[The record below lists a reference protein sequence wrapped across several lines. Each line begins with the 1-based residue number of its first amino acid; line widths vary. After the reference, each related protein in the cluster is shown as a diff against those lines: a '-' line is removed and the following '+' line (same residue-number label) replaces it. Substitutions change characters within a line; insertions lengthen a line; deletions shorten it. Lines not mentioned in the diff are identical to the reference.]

1 MRVIPVLDLVAGRA
15 VRACRGSREAYAPVH
30 SALLSEEQAGDALAL
45 ARAFRDRLGQ
55 GDQGEW
61 YVADLDAITGA
72 APQRALLRAL
82 AAAGGRLLVDAAATT
97 PARARE
103 VLADGA
109 RRVVVGLETLP
120 CFQAL
125 REIARS
131 VGRERVVF
139 SLDLRDG
146 EPIVLPG
153 APHRGT
159 PLELARA
166 AVDAGA
172 GAILVLD
179 LARVGTALGV
189 DLALVRALRQAHP
202 EVELLAGGGVR
213 SRQDLEDL
221 ADAGCDGALVA
232 SALHDAALG
241 KADIELVRRR
251 ASSPWQRHSSDSR

>member
-30 SALLSEEQAGDALAL
+30 SALVSEEQAGDALAL
-45 ARAFRDRLGQ
+45 ARAFRDRLG
-55 GDQGEW
+55 QGEW

-82 AAAGGRLLVDAAATT
+82 AAAGGWLLVDAAATT

-103 VLADGA
+103 LLTDGA
-109 RRVVVGLETLP
+109 RRVIVGLETLP
-120 CFQAL
+120 CFEAV
-125 REIARS
+125 REIQRS

-202 EVELLAGGGVR
+202 EAELLAGGGVR

-232 SALHDAALG
+232 TALHDAALG

-251 ASSPWQRHSSDSR
+251 GSSRWERHSSDSR